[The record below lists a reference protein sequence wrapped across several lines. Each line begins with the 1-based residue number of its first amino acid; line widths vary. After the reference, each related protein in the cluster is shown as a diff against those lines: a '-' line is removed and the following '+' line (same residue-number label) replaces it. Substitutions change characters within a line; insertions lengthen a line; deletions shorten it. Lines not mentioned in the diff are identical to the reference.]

1 MPINALA
8 EAKPRSS
15 VIEQR
20 SPKPRAS
27 SILAAGIP
35 FTTHDVRELAR
46 KSAVFREKTASDRVA
61 LSTAELDLLAGSAQ
75 GHRVSI
81 GSRHTSCPAGAW
93 APHMARVS
101 QTCAGDDFF
110 HCPLFGPDTRRRSA
124 DLRLR
129 RRELIAP
136 AGRRCQREAEARR
149 IDTGGSS
156 ATSPA
161 RDLAHDQRRALYVVV
176 RRSGSRSSACP
187 PLATRE
193 EAQKERGRATVMRR
207 TAQLRRH
214 IAVKCHASD

>member
-1 MPINALA
+1 MAAVVWLRFGACRSTRAWAHSAMPINALA

-136 AGRRCQREAEARR
+136 AGRRCQREAEARE
-149 IDTGGSS
+149 S
-156 ATSPA
+156 
-161 RDLAHDQRRALYVVV
+161 
-176 RRSGSRSSACP
+176 
-187 PLATRE
+187 TRE
-193 EAQKERGRATVMRR
+193 GHRPHRR
-207 TAQLRRH
+207 RETSRT
-214 IAVKCHASD
+214 ISGEPFMW